1 MSGDYMLR
9 AFGYVGLKL
18 ILLAWLCLLP
28 LTAQADLPLI
38 AMDGKKI
45 VTASTVRVRSQP
57 SLTSSVV
64 GHVNL
69 GEVVPASK
77 RTKDKL
83 QNRDFQHYWY
93 LIQSPTMRGWVSG
106 RFLTDFQAENKAKI
120 WFALIKKRLDNP
132 NLSFRDRV
140 ALYKFTDLVVKNS
153 QGEKLEGAFELG
165 KLLAL
170 QKSFE
175 LVNFGNHKRE
185 PYASWIATHQSE
197 KRVFPDEV
205 SGEWLVPAND
215 YWVLADKYKG
225 QASGDEIAWYA
236 ANARLGGECEGD
248 ISCNL
253 GREEITQGEYLK
265 RYPLGRYANASLKRM
280 SNVLEYVRGALKE
293 QPDYF
298 KEMPDSGKTIES
310 LVDIIKTTNP
320 KLSERPKAVE
330 QIKAIQIDFNK
341 ATQ

>member
-1 MSGDYMLR
+1 MSGNYMFR
-9 AFGYVGLKL
+9 AFGYVWLKL
-18 ILLAWLCLLP
+18 ILLACLFSAP
-28 LTAQADLPLI
+28 LAVQADLPLI

-69 GEVVPASK
+69 GTIVPASK
-77 RTKDKL
+77 RTKNKL
-83 QNRDFQHYWY
+83 KNGSFQHYWY
-93 LIQSPTMRGWVSG
+93 LIQSPTMLGWVSG
-106 RFLTDFQAENKAKI
+106 RFLTDFQAVNKAKI

-132 NLSFRDRV
+132 DLSFRDRV

-175 LVNFGNHKRE
+175 PVNYGNHKKE
-185 PYASWIATHQSE
+185 PYASWIAAHQPE
-197 KRVFPDEV
+197 KRIFLDEI
-205 SGEWLVPAND
+205 SGEWLVSAMD
-215 YWVLADKYKG
+215 YWTLADKYKG

-248 ISCNL
+248 IACNL
-253 GREEITQGEYLK
+253 EREEVTQGEYLK

-280 SNVLEYVRGALKE
+280 SNVLEYVQSTLKE

-298 KEMPDSGKTIES
+298 KEASGSGKTIES